1 MNNSIHF
8 LNGKFV
14 VEEELLISPRDLGFS
29 RGYAV
34 ADFLVTHNL
43 KPFRL
48 SQHIDRLYKSAE
60 IIGLKIPWT
69 KDQVSDWIKET
80 LAKNNSKEEKTIK
93 IFLTGGISHSMYQ
106 EENPTIMI
114 VIGSYI
120 RPPASY
126 YENGVKAKA
135 VKYERQFYEA
145 KTTNYIEAIKV
156 LSENKDNGITEVIYY
171 NDSQVFEGGGC
182 NVFAVIDNKLVTPK
196 SNIVEG
202 ITRNVLLKILKLDIP
217 IEVRDF
223 TFNELVNASEVFL
236 TGSSKEIRGVVN
248 IDGKDIGSGKVG
260 EITKEASRQYKEYI
274 SKPQSLSTA
283 SGE

>member
-1 MNNSIHF
+1 MSNFTHF

-43 KPFRL
+43 KPFKL
-48 SQHIDRLYKSAE
+48 TEHMDRLYKSAE
-60 IIGLKIPWT
+60 IIGLKVPWAKT
-69 KDQVSDWIKET
+69 QVLQWVQETIDKNDKDI
-80 LAKNNSKEEKTIK
+80 EKTVK
-93 IFLTGGISHSMYQ
+93 IFLSGGISHFMYQ
-106 EENPTIMI
+106 EGDPTII
-114 VIGSYI
+114 IIINSYI

-135 VKYERQFYEA
+135 VKYERQFAEA
-145 KTTNYIEAIKV
+145 KTTQYVEAIKS
-156 LSENKDNGITEVIYY
+156 LSEAREDGVTEIIYY

-182 NVFAVIDNKLVTPK
+182 NVFAVIGNRLVTPK
-196 SNIVEG
+196 SSIVEG
-202 ITRNVLLKILKLDIP
+202 ITRNVLLEILKLDIP

-223 TFNELVNASEVFL
+223 TYDEMVNASEVFI

-248 IDGKDIGSGKVG
+248 IDGKDIGNGAVGK
-260 EITKEASRQYKEYI
+260 ITKEAMRQYKEYT
-274 SKPQSLSTA
+274 SKA
-283 SGE
+283 

>member
-1 MNNSIHF
+1 MNNFTHF

-14 VEEELLISPRDLGFS
+14 AEEKLLISPRDLGFA

-43 KPFRL
+43 KPFKL
-48 SQHIDRLYKSAE
+48 AQHIDRLYKSAE
-60 IIGLKIPWT
+60 VIGLRVPWT
-69 KDQVSDWIKET
+69 KEQVSDWVSET
-80 LAKNNSKEEKTIK
+80 LAKNDDNEEKTIK
-93 IFLTGGISHSMYQ
+93 IFLSGGISHSMYQ
-106 EENPTIMI
+106 EGEPTII
-114 VIGSYI
+114 IIIGSYT
-120 RPPASY
+120 RPPESY
-126 YENGVKAKA
+126 YENGVKAKSIR
-135 VKYERQFYEA
+135 YERQFAEA
-145 KTTNYIEAIKV
+145 KTTNYIEAIKI

-202 ITRNVLLKILKLDIP
+202 ITRNVLLEILKLDIP

-223 TFNELVNASEVFL
+223 TYDEMVNATEVFL

-248 IDGKDIGSGKVG
+248 IDGKDIGNGKVG
-260 EITKEASRQYKEYI
+260 EITNEASRQYTEYT
-274 SKPQSLSTA
+274 SKA
-283 SGE
+283 